1 MTLSDNI
8 KRLRIERGMT
18 QEQLASALSIS
29 PQAVSKWETSDTYP
43 DGALLLPLANALGA
57 SLDELFGNKRV
68 SMSDVSGKIISLIY
82 NTAPEERFAV
92 AHDVAWQIQRG
103 LFNCKAAIDTR
114 YDPNDLK
121 DRTYSSF
128 IMDDFGF
135 TLVSNGKE
143 PFFSIFSE
151 PEEGFGNFLNSA
163 DELQGIFAALSH
175 SETMKA
181 IACLYQKSKYA
192 FESSV
197 LAKECEIADD
207 RIDAVMEDLLS
218 LCVVTKQELKINGED
233 KTIYRLSPRCEII
246 ALFLLAQE
254 LRYKGGYCLTGRQR
268 KKPLLKKDN
277 CNALDFRRNKTL

>member
-68 SMSDVSGKIISLIY
+68 SMSDVSAKIISLLY
-82 NTAPEERFAV
+82 NTEPKERFAV
-92 AHDVAWQIQRG
+92 AHDIAWQIQRG
-103 LFNCKAAIDTR
+103 LFNYKMEIDTR

-135 TLVSNGKE
+135 TLASNGKE
-143 PFFSIFSE
+143 PFFSLFPE
-151 PEEGFGNFLNSA
+151 PEEGFGDFLNSA

-233 KTIYRLSPRCEII
+233 KIIYRLSPRCEII
-246 ALFLLAQE
+246 ALCLLAKE
-254 LRYKGGYCLTGRQR
+254 IGYSGSYCLTSRNR
-268 KKPLLKKDN
+268 KTPLLKSE
-277 CNALDFRRNKTL
+277 LQ

>member
-1 MTLSDNI
+1 MTLSNNI

-43 DGALLLPLANALGA
+43 DGALLLPLANALEV
-57 SLDELFGNKRV
+57 SLDELFGNESA
-68 SMSDVSGKIISLIY
+68 SMSDISSKIIALIY
-82 NTAPEERFAV
+82 NTEAKARFHV
-92 AHDVAWQIQRG
+92 AHDIAWQIQRG
-103 LFNCKAAIDTR
+103 LFNCRAAIDTR

-121 DRTYSSF
+121 ERTYSSF

-135 TLVSNGKE
+135 TLASNGKE
-143 PFFSIFSE
+143 AFFSLFPE

-175 SETMKA
+175 EDTMKA
-181 IACLYQKSKYA
+181 IVYLYRKSKYI
-192 FESSV
+192 FESTV
-197 LAKECEIADD
+197 LAEACEIADD

-218 LCVVTKQELKINGED
+218 LCVVTKQELKINSED

-246 ALFLLAQE
+246 ALCLLAKE
-254 LRYKGGYCLTGRQR
+254 IGYKGGHCLTGRQR
-268 KKPLLKKDN
+268 KKPLLKKDI
-277 CNALDFRRNKTL
+277 